1 MENKHIKHFGYCK
14 GFTLIEL
21 MTVIA
26 IMAIMAGIA
35 IPNYMEWSRAARLR
49 SATNDLTSDLAMARL
64 RAIKSSTPVK
74 VIFSADGY
82 MIFIDDNNDNVLD
95 SGEVLLRNKQYPA
108 GVTMNNTTFQNSR
121 ALFHRTGASSAGTV
135 TLSRGGNQQSDI
147 VVNAVGRARVE
158 TS

>member
-1 MENKHIKHFGYCK
+1 MKNTYFGNCK

-35 IPNYMEWSRAARLR
+35 IPNYLEWSSAARLR
-49 SATNDLTSDLAMARL
+49 SSTNDLTSDLAMARL
-64 RAIKSSTPVK
+64 RAIKSSAKVG
-74 VIFSADGY
+74 VIFGTNGY
-82 MIFIDDNNDNVLD
+82 QVFIDDNDNNVLD

-135 TLSRGGNQQSDI
+135 TLSRGGNQQADI
-147 VVNAVGRARVE
+147 VVNIVGRVRVE
-158 TS
+158 T

>member
-1 MENKHIKHFGYCK
+1 MKNTCFGNCK

-49 SATNDLTSDLAMARL
+49 GATNDLTSDLAMARL
-64 RAIKSSTPVK
+64 RAIKSSTLVK
-74 VIFSADGY
+74 VVFATDGY
-82 MIFIDDNNDNVLD
+82 QVFIDDNDNDALD

-108 GVTMNNTTFQNSR
+108 GVTMSSTTFGSSR
-121 ALFHRTGASSAGTV
+121 VIFQRTGRIFGGTV
-135 TLSRGGNQQSDI
+135 TLSRGGNQQTNI
-147 VVNAVGRARVE
+147 VVNPVGRIRVE